1 MYCRRGFHH
10 EFSVAFLSGLL
21 VAGLHLPL
29 GLLESG
35 GLLGFSEEH
44 FMSPHVVLFDSLSAV
59 FIHVYEASAA
69 AGDE

>member
-1 MYCRRGFHH
+1 
-10 EFSVAFLSGLL
+10 LSGLL
-21 VAGLHLPL
+21 ITGFYLPL

-35 GLLGFSEEH
+35 GFLGFSEEE
-44 FMSPHVVLFDSLSAV
+44 FMSPHVILFDNLSAI